1 MLTSHNPLPIKV
13 FDSHASLP
21 QSQPRIR
28 LTKRH
33 DNSVEMRRLVLSI
46 QGKLPNVVAAG
57 PDLRALRLL
66 LNLQL
71 AEAALLKPYSSK
83 PADTVPI

>member
-1 MLTSHNPLPIKV
+1 M
-13 FDSHASLP
+13 
-21 QSQPRIR
+21 
-28 LTKRH
+28 
-33 DNSVEMRRLVLSI
+33 LSI

-71 AEAALLKPYSSK
+71 AEAALLKPSPK
-83 PADTVPI
+83 PADKASI

>member
-1 MLTSHNPLPIKV
+1 M
-13 FDSHASLP
+13 
-21 QSQPRIR
+21 
-28 LTKRH
+28 
-33 DNSVEMRRLVLSI
+33 LSI

-71 AEAALLKPYSSK
+71 AEAALLRPDFGKYLSGCDEVASSG
-83 PADTVPI
+83 PVN

>member
-1 MLTSHNPLPIKV
+1 M
-13 FDSHASLP
+13 
-21 QSQPRIR
+21 
-28 LTKRH
+28 
-33 DNSVEMRRLVLSI
+33 LSI

-71 AEAALLKPYSSK
+71 AEAALLKPCSSK
-83 PADTVPI
+83 PGDPAPI

>member
-1 MLTSHNPLPIKV
+1 
-13 FDSHASLP
+13 
-21 QSQPRIR
+21 
-28 LTKRH
+28 
-33 DNSVEMRRLVLSI
+33 MRRLVLSI

-71 AEAALLKPYSSK
+71 AEAALLRPYFSK
-83 PADTVPI
+83 PAGSDWYPPCPSSSSTL